1 MARILIQSN
10 LDAVVP
16 TLAPSQCNTEVNQF
30 FPIYFSSSK
39 HKMKYLTQLFL
50 CKYFFWQSLK
60 RSPLCH
66 QVTQGLETNF
76 EPDLVSTHTFIPQ
89 ELFQEEVGTQYL
101 VFLEILLTSP
111 CKIKHLFLLKYFLIA
126 FRKTRAQ
133 DLPMKVMKIA
143 VSSPRSYDELWY

>member
-1 MARILIQSN
+1 MARTLIQSN

-30 FPIYFSSSK
+30 VPIYFSSSK

-66 QVTQGLETNF
+66 QVSQGLEPNF
-76 EPDLVSTHTFIPQ
+76 EPDLVSTHTFTPQ

-101 VFLEILLTSP
+101 VFFFNSSDLSLQNKAFISLKLFPNNIQKDKTSRP
-111 CKIKHLFLLKYFLIA
+111 SHESNE
-126 FRKTRAQ
+126 
-133 DLPMKVMKIA
+133 D
-143 VSSPRSYDELWY
+143 SS